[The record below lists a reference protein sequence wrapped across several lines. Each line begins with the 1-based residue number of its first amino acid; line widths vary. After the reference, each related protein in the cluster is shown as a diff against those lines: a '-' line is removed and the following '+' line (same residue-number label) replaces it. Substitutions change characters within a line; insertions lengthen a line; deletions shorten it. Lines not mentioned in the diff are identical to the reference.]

1 MENLK
6 YTEKLAKYALYA
18 AVCGIIA
25 FLCWYF
31 SNVLIYIIAA
41 VIVSLLAR
49 PIMDLLQK
57 VNIKG
62 VRIPDW
68 ISAVLSLTAVIG
80 GILCIVTLIVPIAS
94 GIAKGISMANVEAA
108 AAGISDPLNRFNAFL
123 TATFPKLGNGFRI
136 EAYILSEVSKIFDV
150 TMFSSAL
157 GSAASF
163 ITSIGIG
170 LFSVVFIGFF
180 FTKDKDLFG
189 KMISAIVPDKHEEN
203 ARTAISD
210 IGHLLSRYFSGVAIE
225 MFGVGLINFIGLYFI
240 ARMGFNTSIGIAFI
254 TGILNII
261 PYLGPLLG
269 GIIGT
274 ILALV
279 VKYSSIAPIGL
290 EIGFG
295 WFTLILIAIFCFT
308 QLVDNFLYQPLIYS
322 SSIKARPLEIF
333 IVLLIAGHLAGP
345 MGMIVA
351 IPAYTVIRVVAF
363 RFFGHIKAIQRLENK

>member
-123 TATFPKLGNGFRI
+123 AATFPKLGNGFRI